1 MQPALRVVASSV
13 QSEARALEA
22 RGLCASAV
30 GWQTGF
36 QRIPAE
42 MTGLVV
48 HSSVT
53 QDVIDNADRSLIW
66 IIVLFLP
73 SFLAS
78 HHFLP

>member
-1 MQPALRVVASSV
+1 M

-22 RGLCASAV
+22 RGLCVSAV

-36 QRIPAE
+36 QRIPAK
-42 MTGLVV
+42 MTWLVV
-48 HSSVT
+48 HSSVI
-53 QDVIDNADRSLIW
+53 QDVIDNAGRSLIW
-66 IIVLFLP
+66 VIVLFLA